1 MTRINEMRW
10 EKKAIPYPYE
20 TIRKEY
26 KFLELTFR
34 SAMIFFRTKDI
45 EIRFSKDSIDELNET
60 VIFFIHK
67 TEKYIN

>member
-10 EKKAIPYPYE
+10 EKKVIPYPYE

-34 SAMIFFRTKDI
+34 SAMIFFRAKDI
-45 EIRFSKDSIDELNET
+45 EE
-60 VIFFIHK
+60 
-67 TEKYIN
+67 EKEENYLEDL